1 MEQHSSLCWRP
12 LKRQLSHLECLSL
25 SGMLFSV
32 SHYSPSSSAW
42 VTAIPSSGH
51 SLREASLSS
60 IRFCCYNL
68 SSYSLLF
75 LNYTNSTCNHF
86 SSKTV
91 IAKCNYTFMSIWQV
105 NQSVLGVET
114 IYSGHSEN
122 PKAQHS
128 ARHLKN
134 VCGGY
139 YEGVVLTAAIFVT
152 KPPIQ
157 VSRYRSSQPLRR
169 PGRVHLS
176 SEPYK
181 HFLQAL

>member
-32 SHYSPSSSAW
+32 SHYPPSSSAW

-114 IYSGHSEN
+114 IYSWSLREPQGPAQCQAFKECVWRLLWRSGAHSSHICD
-122 PKAQHS
+122 KASNSSVKIQILS
-128 ARHLKN
+128 TPETARQ
-134 VCGGY
+134 GPF
-139 YEGVVLTAAIFVT
+139 I
-152 KPPIQ
+152 
-157 VSRYRSSQPLRR
+157 
-169 PGRVHLS
+169 
-176 SEPYK
+176 
-181 HFLQAL
+181 

>member
-1 MEQHSSLCWRP
+1 MHRNTRTWEQTHAPACLSNLRSRSPSRQPGWPSFSSLMEQHSSLCWRP
-12 LKRQLSHLECLSL
+12 LKRQLSRLECLSL

-32 SHYSPSSSAW
+32 SHYPPSSSAW
-42 VTAIPSSGH
+42 VTAIHSSGH
-51 SLREASLSS
+51 FLREASLSS

-114 IYSGHSEN
+114 IYSGHSRE
-122 PKAQHS
+122 PQGPAQ
-128 ARHLKN
+128 
-134 VCGGY
+134 C
-139 YEGVVLTAAIFVT
+139 
-152 KPPIQ
+152 
-157 VSRYRSSQPLRR
+157 
-169 PGRVHLS
+169 
-176 SEPYK
+176 
-181 HFLQAL
+181 QAFKECVWSGQKKK